1 MRASHFLPLLFLAAC
16 SGAAGAA
23 PPVVLVAEL
32 DGMVSPVASDYI
44 AQLLRRAEREQAAC
58 VILEL
63 DTPGGLY
70 KSTHVICKAI
80 LASPVPFVTYVAP
93 AGARA
98 TSAGVFITY
107 ASHVAAM
114 HPTSSI
120 GAATPVNLGGPV
132 DSTMSRKMASDAV
145 AFIRSLAERHGRNAD
160 WAEEAVRRSVS
171 VTADSARA
179 LKVVNLVAPDIPS
192 LIEALD
198 GRKVRLETGEVTLA
212 LEGARIE
219 RAPMGTRLR
228 ILDYVS
234 DPNIAYLL
242 FTLGTLGLILEL
254 YHPGSVLPGVAGS
267 ICLILAFYGMHTLP
281 INGAG
286 LLLIITAIIL
296 FILEVKV
303 TSYGVL
309 TIGGIIAML
318 IGSLML
324 FDVDPAAPPDFPRL
338 QSRRHPADGGLHR
351 PLLRLRDRQGRAGPE
366 AAAGNR
372 APRADRRRG
381 SGADRDQPRTA
392 GNGVG
397 ARRDLAGGERGAD
410 RRRRNGA
417 GPVRIRA
424 QADGGPRLRAGFAV
438 R

>member
-1 MRASHFLPLLFLAAC
+1 M
-16 SGAAGAA
+16 
-23 PPVVLVAEL
+23 LVAQL
-32 DGMVSPVASDYI
+32 DGMVSPVASEYI
-44 AQLLRRAEREQAAC
+44 AQVIRRAEREKAAC

-70 KSTHVICKAI
+70 KSTHVICKTI
-80 LASPVPFVTYVAP
+80 LASPVPFVTYIAP

-114 HPTSSI
+114 HPTSSL
-120 GAATPVNLGGPV
+120 GAATPVNLGGPA
-132 DSTMSRKMASDAV
+132 DSTMDRKATSDAV
-145 AFIRSLAERHGRNAD
+145 AFIRSLAARHGRNAA

-179 LKVVNLVAPDIPS
+179 LDVVNLVAPDLPS
-192 LIEALD
+192 LIAALD
-198 GRKVRLETGEVTLA
+198 GRRVKLETGEVTLA
-212 LEGARIE
+212 LEGAQIE
-219 RAPMGTRLR
+219 RAAMGTRLR

-254 YHPGSVLPGVAGS
+254 YHPGSILPGVAGAIS
-267 ICLILAFYGMHTLP
+267 LILAFYGMHTLP

-303 TSYGVL
+303 TSYGIL

-318 IGSLML
+318 FGSLML
-324 FDVDPAAPPDFPRL
+324 FDIDPSAPPDFPRL
-338 QSRRHPADGGLHR
+338 RIGVILPTVAFTALFFAFVIAKGVLAQKRRPETGLPALIGVEGVARTAIAPGKPGTVSVLGEIWRAESREPI
-351 PLLRLRDRQGRAGPE
+351 
-366 AAAGNR
+366 AAGETVR
-372 APRADRRRG
+372 VTAG
-381 SGADRDQPRTA
+381 SGLKLTVDRA
-392 GNGVG
+392 S
-397 ARRDLAGGERGAD
+397 
-410 RRRRNGA
+410 
-417 GPVRIRA
+417 
-424 QADGGPRLRAGFAV
+424 
-438 R
+438 

>member
-1 MRASHFLPLLFLAAC
+1 MRASHFIPALLLLAAC
-16 SGAAGAA
+16 AGAAGAA

-44 AQLLRRAEREQAAC
+44 AQLLRRAEREQAAL

-80 LASPVPFVTYVAP
+80 LASPVPFVTYIAP

-114 HPTSSI
+114 HPTSSL
-120 GAATPVNLGGPV
+120 GAATPVSLGGPV

-145 AFIRSLAERHGRNAD
+145 AFIRSLAERHGRNAA

-171 VTADSARA
+171 LTADSARA
-179 LKVVNLVAPDIPS
+179 LRVVDLVAPDVPS

-198 GRKVRLETGEVTLA
+198 GRKVRLESGEVTLA
-212 LEGARIE
+212 LDGARIE
-219 RAPMGTRLR
+219 PAPMGTRLR

-286 LLLIITAIIL
+286 LLLIVTAIIL
-296 FILEVKV
+296 FILEIKV

-309 TIGGIIAML
+309 TIGGIIAMV

-324 FDVDPAAPPDFPRL
+324 FDIDPAAPPDFPRL
-338 QSRRHPADGGLHR
+338 RLSTILPAVAFTALFFAFVIAKGVLAQKQRPATGLPALIGAEGVARTPIAPGRPGTVSVLGEIWRAESTEPIAPGETVRIQS
-351 PLLRLRDRQGRAGPE
+351 
-366 AAAGNR
+366 
-372 APRADRRRG
+372 G
-381 SGADRDQPRTA
+381 SGLKLT
-392 GNGVG
+392 VS
-397 ARRDLAGGERGAD
+397 
-410 RRRRNGA
+410 
-417 GPVRIRA
+417 RA
-424 QADGGPRLRAGFAV
+424 
-438 R
+438 